1 MQRSSQQDVAG
12 PFARFLGVDETQ
24 MDLAFVPQAGL
35 GDGLRRLVKEVD
47 LAPARRKGEGRAS
60 PLDTGAK
67 YRNCLRDRTPPNARR
82 EY

>member
-1 MQRSSQQDVAG
+1 
-12 PFARFLGVDETQ
+12 

-35 GDGLRRLVKEVD
+35 RDRLGRLIEQVD
-47 LAPARRKGEGRAS
+47 LASARGKGESRAS
-60 PLDTGAK
+60 PLETSTK